1 MRRSNPDG
9 RRSLF
14 AHKLGVFIAM
24 LLTAMVLGRGL
35 AEAAP
40 SSPADT
46 VQRFYDALL
55 SAMQNGPSLGDKGR
69 YDRLAP
75 VIGQS
80 FDVPYMAQKA
90 VGPGWTKFSPTQQQ
104 SVTEA
109 FHRYMTATYADRF
122 DSYSG
127 EKLQVRG
134 VEPTSFGTI
143 VQSQI
148 VKSDGA
154 PVSINY
160 LMHENSGAWQIAD
173 VYLTGTISQLAN
185 LRSQFS
191 AVLARQGVDGL
202 IAMLNEKAE
211 TLVANNKS

>member
-1 MRRSNPDG
+1 MRRSDSDA
-9 RRSLF
+9 RRSPLV
-14 AHKLGVFIAM
+14 HKLGVFIAM
-24 LLTAMVLGRGL
+24 LLIAVTFGRGVG
-35 AEAAP
+35 EAAP
-40 SSPADT
+40 ANPTDT
-46 VQRFYDALL
+46 VHRFYDALL
-55 SAMQNGPSLGDKGR
+55 NAMQNGPSLGDKGR

-75 VIGQS
+75 VIDQS

-90 VGPGWTKFSPTQQQ
+90 VGPGWTKLTPTQQQ
-104 SVTEA
+104 AVKVA

-127 EKLQVRG
+127 EKFQVHG
-134 VEPTSFGTI
+134 IEPTSFGTI
-143 VQSQI
+143 VQSHI

-160 LMHENSGAWQIAD
+160 LMHENGGAWQIAD
-173 VYLTGTISQLAN
+173 VYLTGTISQLAT

-211 TLVANNKS
+211 MLVANNKS

>member
-1 MRRSNPDG
+1 MRRLNSDG
-9 RRSLF
+9 RRSPL

-24 LLTAMVLGRGL
+24 LLVAMVLGRGL
-35 AEAAP
+35 GEAAP
-40 SSPADT
+40 SNPADT
-46 VQRFYDALL
+46 VHRFYDALL
-55 SAMQNGPSLGDKGR
+55 NTMQNGPSLGDKGR

-80 FDVPYMAQKA
+80 FDVSYMAQKA
-90 VGPGWTKFSPTQQQ
+90 VGAGWTKLTSTQQQ
-104 SVTEA
+104 AVTEA
-109 FHRYMTATYADRF
+109 FQRYMTATYADRF

-127 EKLQVRG
+127 EKFQVRG
-134 VEPTSFGTI
+134 VEPSSFGTI

-160 LMHENSGAWQIAD
+160 LMHENTDGWQIAD
-173 VYLTGTISQLAN
+173 VYLTGTISQLAT

>member
-1 MRRSNPDG
+1 MTRSNPYA
-9 RRSLF
+9 RRWTL
-14 AHKLGVFIAM
+14 ARKLSVFVAM
-24 LLTAMVLGRGL
+24 LLIAVALGRGL
-35 AEAAP
+35 GEAAP
-40 SSPADT
+40 SNPADT
-46 VQRFYDALL
+46 VHRFYDVLL
-55 SAMQNGPSLGDKGR
+55 NTMQNGPSLGDKGR

-75 VIGQS
+75 VISQS
-80 FDVPYMAQKA
+80 FDVPYMAQRA
-90 VGPGWTKFSPTQQQ
+90 VGPGWAKLASTQQQ
-104 SVTEA
+104 AVTEA
-109 FHRYMTATYADRF
+109 FQRYMTATYADRF

-127 EKLQVRG
+127 EKFQVRG

-160 LMHENSGAWQIAD
+160 LMHENGGGWQIAD
-173 VYLTGTISQLAN
+173 VYLTGTISQLAT

-202 IAMLNEKAE
+202 IAMLNEK
-211 TLVANNKS
+211 

>member
-1 MRRSNPDG
+1 MRRLNSDG
-9 RRSLF
+9 RRFPLT
-14 AHKLGVFIAM
+14 HKVGVFIAM
-24 LLTAMVLGRGL
+24 LLIAVALGRGL
-35 AEAAP
+35 GEASP
-40 SSPADT
+40 SDPTDT
-46 VQRFYDALL
+46 VHRFYDALL
-55 SAMQNGPSLGDKGR
+55 NTMQNGPSLGDRGR

-80 FDVPYMAQKA
+80 FDVPYMAQRA
-90 VGPGWTKFSPTQQQ
+90 VGAGWTKLTSPQRQA
-104 SVTEA
+104 VTEA
-109 FHRYMTATYADRF
+109 FQRYMTATYAGRF

-127 EKLQVRG
+127 EKFQVRG

-191 AVLARQGVDGL
+191 AVLTRQGVDGL

>member
-1 MRRSNPDG
+1 
-9 RRSLF
+9 
-14 AHKLGVFIAM
+14 
-24 LLTAMVLGRGL
+24 
-35 AEAAP
+35 
-40 SSPADT
+40 
-46 VQRFYDALL
+46 
-55 SAMQNGPSLGDKGR
+55 
-69 YDRLAP
+69 
-75 VIGQS
+75 
-80 FDVPYMAQKA
+80 MAQKA
-90 VGPGWTKFSPTQQQ
+90 VGAGWTKLTPAQQQ

-127 EKLQVRG
+127 EKFQVRG

>member
-1 MRRSNPDG
+1 
-9 RRSLF
+9 
-14 AHKLGVFIAM
+14 
-24 LLTAMVLGRGL
+24 MVLGRGHG
-35 AEAAP
+35 AAAP
-40 SSPADT
+40 STPADT
-46 VQRFYDALL
+46 VHRFYDALL
-55 SAMQNGPSLGDKGR
+55 TTMQNGPSLGDKGR

-80 FDVPYMAQKA
+80 FDVPYMAQRA
-90 VGPGWTKFSPTQQQ
+90 VGAGWTKLTSPQQQ
-104 SVTEA
+104 AVTEA
-109 FHRYMTATYADRF
+109 FRRYMTATYAGRF

-127 EKLQVRG
+127 EKFQVRG
-134 VEPTSFGTI
+134 VEPTSYGTI

-154 PVSINY
+154 PVAINY
-160 LMHENSGAWQIAD
+160 LMHENSGAWRIAD

-211 TLVANNKS
+211 TLVASNKS

>member
-1 MRRSNPDG
+1 MTRSKPNARRWPLG
-9 RRSLF
+9 R
-14 AHKLGVFIAM
+14 KVGVFIAM
-24 LLTAMVLGRGL
+24 LLIAVALGRGFG
-35 AEAAP
+35 EAAP
-40 SSPADT
+40 SNPADT
-46 VQRFYDALL
+46 VHRFYDALL
-55 SAMQNGPSLGDKGR
+55 NTMQNGPSLGDKGR

-80 FDVPYMAQKA
+80 FDVPYMTQRA
-90 VGPGWTKFSPTQQQ
+90 VGPGWTKLTPPQQQ
-104 SVTEA
+104 AVTEA
-109 FHRYMTATYADRF
+109 FQRYTTATYAGRF

-127 EKLQVRG
+127 EKFQVG
-134 VEPTSFGTI
+134 DVEPTSFGTI
-143 VQSQI
+143 VRSQI

>member
-1 MRRSNPDG
+1 MRRSNSG
-9 RRSLF
+9 ARRSPLV
-14 AHKLGVFIAM
+14 HKLGVFIAM
-24 LLTAMVLGRGL
+24 LLIAVTFGRGVG
-35 AEAAP
+35 EAAP
-40 SSPADT
+40 ANPTDT
-46 VQRFYDALL
+46 VHRFYDALL
-55 SAMQNGPSLGDKGR
+55 NTMQNGPALGDKGR

-75 VIGQS
+75 VIDQS
-80 FDVPYMAQKA
+80 FDVPYMVQKA
-90 VGPGWTKFSPTQQQ
+90 VGPGWTKLTPTQQQ
-104 SVTEA
+104 AVTAA

-127 EKLQVRG
+127 EKFQVHG
-134 VEPTSFGTI
+134 IEPTSFGTI
-143 VQSQI
+143 VQSHI

-160 LMHENSGAWQIAD
+160 LMHENGGAWQIAD
-173 VYLTGTISQLAN
+173 VYLTGTISQLAT

-211 TLVANNKS
+211 MLVANNKS

>member
-1 MRRSNPDG
+1 MRRSNPNG
-9 RRSLF
+9 RRSPL
-14 AHKLGVFIAM
+14 ARKVGVFIAM
-24 LLTAMVLGRGL
+24 LLIAIALGRGL
-35 AEAAP
+35 GEAAA
-40 SSPADT
+40 SDPADT
-46 VQRFYDALL
+46 VHRFYAALL
-55 SAMQNGPSLGDKGR
+55 NAMQNGQSLGDKGR

-75 VIGQS
+75 VIGES
-80 FDVPYMAQKA
+80 FDVPYMAQRA
-90 VGPGWTKFSPTQQQ
+90 VGAGWTKLTPAQQQ

-127 EKLQVRG
+127 EKFQVRG

-202 IAMLNEKAE
+202 IAMLNEKVE

>member
-1 MRRSNPDG
+1 MRKSNPDV
-9 RRSLF
+9 RHARL
-14 AHKLGVFIAM
+14 AHRLGVFIAM
-24 LLTAMVLGRGL
+24 VLIALVAGRGL
-35 AEAAP
+35 GEAAP
-40 SSPADT
+40 SNPAET
-46 VQRFYDALL
+46 VHRFYDALL
-55 SAMQNGPSLGDKGR
+55 NAMQNGGSLGDKGR

-75 VIGQS
+75 VINQS
-80 FDVPYMAQKA
+80 FDVPYMTQRA
-90 VGPGWTKFSPTQQQ
+90 VGPGWAKLTPTQQQ
-104 SVTEA
+104 AVTEA
-109 FHRYMTATYADRF
+109 FQRYTTATYAGRF

-127 EKLQVRG
+127 EKFQVG
-134 VEPTSFGTI
+134 DVQPTSFGTI
-143 VQSQI
+143 VRSQI

>member
-9 RRSLF
+9 RWLLLAR
-14 AHKLGVFIAM
+14 KLGVFIAM
-24 LLTAMVLGRGL
+24 LLVAMALGRGL
-35 AEAAP
+35 GEAAP
-40 SSPADT
+40 SNPADT
-46 VQRFYDALL
+46 IQSFYDVLL
-55 SAMQNGPSLGDKGR
+55 NTMQNGRSLGDKGR

-90 VGPGWTKFSPTQQQ
+90 VGPGWTKLTPAQQQ

-109 FHRYMTATYADRF
+109 FQRYMTATYADRF

-127 EKLQVRG
+127 EKFQVRG
-134 VEPTSFGTI
+134 VEPTSFGSI

-160 LMHENSGAWQIAD
+160 LMHENSGAWRIAD

-202 IAMLNEKAE
+202 IATLNEKAE